1 MAANQ
6 STQGDWRKAHLFG
19 PIVGLTLGVLA
30 LLVFTSA
37 LLVYRFDATANAR
50 EQHMVQHG
58 FERQIEELDKV
69 IATQV
74 GWDDAIKMLD
84 HKQDGDW
91 ADFNIGNYLHTFN
104 GFTHSFVVDGSEQV
118 FYASLNGERAGLETY
133 GPFAASAATLLPE
146 IRRAEQQRPPLMRRP
161 GKNNILIPPI
171 QANTY
176 ARIGGRTY
184 IVTATLVQ
192 PDFGV
197 YLPKG
202 PRAPVTIAAIPL
214 DQAFLKAF
222 GQRYLLDELNLAE
235 PGAVLT
241 PTGTLALRDKS
252 GASAGV
258 LKWNPR
264 EPSAVLFDQLLLPLL
279 IVLALLCVL
288 ALTMMRRSGAVVA
301 DLIASEA
308 RSKHLAF
315 HDPLTR
321 LPNRAMLFDRLHK
334 LLGAIG
340 AKGGHV
346 MVACVDLDRFKEIND
361 TLGHHAGDLVI
372 AETAARLR
380 VVCAEANLIA
390 RLGGDEFVVL
400 CDKAGCADAEA
411 IGDRI
416 LKALSKPIQCEYGR
430 LEIGCSVGSVV
441 VDHAGVEPTE
451 ALRWADL
458 ALYRSKQDGRGR
470 FSMFEPDMD
479 RALQDRR
486 SLEADLRSALN
497 SAQLRMVYQPQ
508 VDLGG
513 NVTAVEALLR
523 WQHPERGDVPPGLFI
538 PLAEE
543 TGLILPLGEFV
554 LRQVF
559 SDTRHWRK
567 TRVAINV
574 SAEQMRSRG
583 FSAQVARLVA
593 EAGID
598 PARYE
603 VELTE
608 TALLCDDPVTAGNIN
623 ALKRLGFTFALDDFG
638 TGYSSLSVLQRFSV
652 DKIKIDRS
660 FVNGLS
666 DDGESEALV
675 DAMIRLA
682 RALDLR
688 VIAEGVESPMQ
699 RERLASCGCSEF
711 QGFLTGRPMELGAVS
726 ALIGEREVRLGKML
740 RRA

>member
-1 MAANQ
+1 MAT
-6 STQGDWRKAHLFG
+6 SKGTQTDWRKTHLFG

-58 FERQIEELDKV
+58 FVRQIEELDKV
-69 IATQV
+69 VATQV
-74 GWDDAIKMLD
+74 GWDDAIRMLD
-84 HKQDGDW
+84 HQQDGNW
-91 ADFNIGNYLHTFN
+91 ADFNIGNYLYTFN
-104 GFTHSFVVDGSEQV
+104 GFTHSFVVDGAEQV
-118 FYASLNGERAGLETY
+118 FYASLNGERAGLEAY
-133 GPFAASAATLLPE
+133 APFATSAASLLPQ
-146 IRRAEQQRPPLMRRP
+146 IRKAELQRPPLRRRP
-161 GKNNILIPPI
+161 GKNNIVIPPI

-176 ARIGGRTY
+176 ARINGRTY

-192 PDFGV
+192 PDFGA

-202 PRAPVTIAAIPL
+202 SRAPVTIAAIPL

-222 GQRYLLDELNLAE
+222 GQRYLLDDLSLA
-235 PGAVLT
+235 PPDAALA
-241 PTGTLALRDKS
+241 PIGTLALRDTS

-279 IVLALLCVL
+279 IVLGLLCVL
-288 ALTMMRRSGAVVA
+288 ALTMMRRSSAVVA

-315 HDPLTR
+315 HDPLTQ

-340 AKGGHV
+340 SQGGHV

-372 AETAARLR
+372 AETAVRLR
-380 VVCAEANLIA
+380 AVCGEANLIA

-400 CDKAGCADAEA
+400 CDKADCTDAEA
-411 IGDRI
+411 IGERI
-416 LKALSKPIQCEYGR
+416 LKAVSRPIQCEYGR
-430 LEIGCSVGSVV
+430 LDIGCSVGTAVI
-441 VDHAGVEPTE
+441 DHSGVEPTE

-470 FSMFEPDMD
+470 VSLFEPAMD
-479 RALQDRR
+479 KALQDRR
-486 SLEADLRSALN
+486 SLEVDLREALA

-508 VDLGG
+508 VDLAGTILG
-513 NVTAVEALLR
+513 VEALLR
-523 WQHPERGDVPPGLFI
+523 WNHPVRGDVPPGLFV

-554 LRQVF
+554 LRRVF
-559 SDTRHWRK
+559 QETRDWRK

-583 FSAQVARLVA
+583 FAAQVARLAA
-593 EAGID
+593 EAGIE

-608 TALLCDDPVTAGNIN
+608 TALLCDDPTTTGNIN
-623 ALKRLGFTFALDDFG
+623 ALKKLGFSFALDDFG

-652 DKIKIDRS
+652 DKNKIDRS
-660 FVNGLS
+660 FVSGLS
-666 DDGESEALV
+666 HDGESEALV

-682 RALDLR
+682 RALNLR
-688 VIAEGVESPMQ
+688 VIAEGVESASQ
-699 RERLASCGCSEF
+699 RERLVSCGCSEF
-711 QGFLTGRPMELGAVS
+711 QGFLTGRPMEFDAVAALTGEGQAAAFGA
-726 ALIGEREVRLGKML
+726 LK
-740 RRA
+740 RA

>member
-1 MAANQ
+1 MATSK

-58 FERQIEELDKV
+58 FQRQIEELDKV
-69 IATQV
+69 VATQV

-84 HKQDGDW
+84 HRQDGNW
-91 ADFNIGNYLHTFN
+91 ADFNIGNYLYTFN
-104 GFTHSFVVDGSEQV
+104 GFTHAFVVDGAEQV
-118 FYASLNGERAGLETY
+118 FYASFNGERAGLETY
-133 GPFAASAATLLPE
+133 APFAASAASLLPQ
-146 IRRAEQQRPPLMRRP
+146 IRKAELLRPPLRRRP
-161 GKNNILIPPI
+161 GKNNLLIPPI

-176 ARIGGRTY
+176 ARVGGRTY

-214 DQAFLKAF
+214 DQAFLTTF
-222 GQRYLLDELNLAE
+222 GQRYLLDDLSLAP
-235 PGAVLT
+235 PGAALS
-241 PTGTLALRDKS
+241 PTGSLALPDTR

-264 EPSAVLFDQLLLPLL
+264 EPSAVLFKQLLLPLL
-279 IVLALLCVL
+279 IVLGLLCVL

-301 DLIASEA
+301 DLLASEA

-315 HDPLTR
+315 HDPLTQ

-334 LLGAIG
+334 LLGGIG
-340 AKGGHV
+340 SRGGHV
-346 MVACVDLDRFKEIND
+346 LVACVDLDRFKEIND

-380 VVCAEANLIA
+380 AVCGEANLIA

-411 IGDRI
+411 IGENI
-416 LKALSKPIQCEYGR
+416 LKALSRPIQCEYGR
-430 LEIGCSVGSVV
+430 LEIGCSVGTAVI
-441 VDHAGVEPTE
+441 DHAGVEPTE

-458 ALYRSKQDGRGR
+458 ALYRSKQEGRGR
-470 FSMFEPDMD
+470 VSMFEPDMD
-479 RALQDRR
+479 KALQDRR
-486 SLEADLRSALN
+486 SLEADLRIAMTSD
-497 SAQLRMVYQPQ
+497 QLRMVYQPQ

-513 NVTAVEALLR
+513 NIIAVEALLR
-523 WQHPERGDVPPGLFI
+523 WKHPVRGDVPPGVFV

-554 LRQVF
+554 LRRVF
-559 SDTRHWRK
+559 SDTRSWRK

-583 FSAQVARLVA
+583 FAAQVARLAA

-598 PARYE
+598 PSRYE

-608 TALLCDDPVTAGNIN
+608 TALLCDEPVTAGNIN

-688 VIAEGVESPMQ
+688 VIAEGVESSTQ
-699 RERLASCGCSEF
+699 RERLASCGCTEF
-711 QGFLTGRPMELGAVS
+711 QGFLTGRPMELSAVV
-726 ALIGEREVRLGKML
+726 ALSGEDQAPG
-740 RRA
+740 RALKRA